1 MVLELVVLKFRKD
14 RRMKKYFTWIEK
26 LSSFYKIPLEK
37 QKIVVLKDE
46 QVFTCKLVLP
56 VMPKREVAEAV
67 RWELPLHVPFEEG
80 TYYFAYKSLGL
91 SDGMQN
97 LQVYVVLKSLV
108 QEFEEEAKEQGFVLT
123 EVRVLGDEE
132 VTLNLLPDGEKR
144 KLLPKTKLYKLGT
157 ICILILGIT
166 LLIGAWCYKTV
177 QISNLRKAQVSLQVM
192 RLWQERYEKYKVREQ
207 KIETLSAALAK
218 LEKERVLW
226 SELLPV
232 LGVSVPKDCWLTTI
246 KQRDASKIVELQGK
260 AKAIEQIRKLVD
272 DLQGSK
278 NLSKVTIAETNA
290 VKGEL
295 LGYKIV
301 LYGKGKGE

>member
-1 MVLELVVLKFRKD
+1 
-14 RRMKKYFTWIEK
+14 MKKYFAWIEK

-37 QKIVVLKDE
+37 QKVVVLDEE

-56 VMPKREVAEAV
+56 VMPKKEIAEAI
-67 RWELPLHVPFEEG
+67 RWELPLHVPFEDG

-91 SDGMQN
+91 SDGMEN

-108 QEFEEEAKEQGFVLT
+108 QNLEEEAKEQDLVLT
-123 EVRVLGDEE
+123 EVRVTGDEE
-132 VTLNLLPDGEKR
+132 HSLNFLPDGEKR
-144 KLLPKTKLYKLGT
+144 KLLSKTKLYKLAT
-157 ICILILGIT
+157 ILLLILGIV
-166 LLIGAWCYKTV
+166 LLTGAWCYKTV
-177 QISNLRKAQVSLQVM
+177 QVSNLRKSQANLQNM
-192 RLWQERYEKYKVREQ
+192 SLWQDRYEKQKVREQ
-207 KIETLSAALAK
+207 KIKTFSTALAK

-232 LGVSVPKDCWLTTI
+232 LGASVPKDCWLTTI
-246 KQRDASKIVELQGK
+246 KQREASKIVELQGK
-260 AKAIEQIRKLVD
+260 AKAMEQIRKLLDV
-272 DLQGSK
+272 LQGSNK
-278 NLSKVTIAETNA
+278 FCKVTLAETNA

>member
-1 MVLELVVLKFRKD
+1 
-14 RRMKKYFTWIEK
+14 MKKYFAWIDK
-26 LSSFYKIPLEK
+26 LSGFYKIPLGK
-37 QKIVVLKDE
+37 QKVVVLNE
-46 QVFTCKLVLP
+46 EEVFTCKLVLP
-56 VMPKREVAEAV
+56 VMPKKEIAEAI
-67 RWELPLHVPFEEG
+67 RWELPLHVPFEDG

-91 SDGMQN
+91 SDGMEN

-108 QEFEEEAKEQGFVLT
+108 QNLEEEAKEQGLVLT
-123 EVRVLGDEE
+123 EVRVSGNEE
-132 VTLNLLPDGEKR
+132 HALNLLPDGEKR
-144 KLLPKTKLYKLGT
+144 KLLPKTKLYKYGT
-157 ICILILGIT
+157 ILLLILGT
-166 LLIGAWCYKTV
+166 MLLTGAWCYKTV
-177 QISNLRKAQVSLQVM
+177 QVSNLRKAHANLQNM
-192 RLWQERYEKYKVREQ
+192 SLWQERYEKYKVREQ
-207 KIETLSAALAK
+207 KIKTLSTALAK

-260 AKAIEQIRKLVD
+260 AKAMEQIRKLLD

-278 NLSKVTIAETNA
+278 NFSKVTLAGTNA

-301 LYGKGKGE
+301 LYGKGNGD

>member
-1 MVLELVVLKFRKD
+1 
-14 RRMKKYFTWIEK
+14 MKKYFDCIEK
-26 LSSFYKIPLEK
+26 LSSFYKIPVKK
-37 QKIVVLKDE
+37 QKVVVLNEE

-56 VMPKREVAEAV
+56 VMPKKEIAEAI
-67 RWELPLHVPFEEG
+67 RWELPLHVPFEDG

-91 SDGMQN
+91 SDGMEN
-97 LQVYVVLKSLV
+97 LQVYVVLKSIV
-108 QEFEEEAKEQGFVLT
+108 QNLEEEAKEQGLVLT
-123 EVRVLGDEE
+123 VLRVSGDEE
-132 VTLNLLPDGEKR
+132 STLNLLPDGEKR
-144 KLLPKTKLYKLGT
+144 KLLPKTKLYKLAT
-157 ICILILGIT
+157 ILLLILGMV
-166 LLIGAWCYKTV
+166 LLTGAWCYKTV
-177 QISNLRKAQVSLQVM
+177 QVSNLRKSQANLQNM
-192 RLWQERYEKYKVREQ
+192 SLWQDRYEKYKVREQ
-207 KIETLSAALAK
+207 KIKTLSAALAK

-260 AKAIEQIRKLVD
+260 AKAMEQIRKLLD

-278 NLSKVTIAETNA
+278 NFSKVTLAGTNA

>member
-1 MVLELVVLKFRKD
+1 
-14 RRMKKYFTWIEK
+14 MKKYFAWIEK
-26 LSSFYKIPLEK
+26 LSSFYKIPVEK
-37 QKIVVLKDE
+37 QKVVLLKAE
-46 QVFTCKLVLP
+46 EVFTCKLVLP
-56 VMPKREVAEAV
+56 VMPKKEIAEAI
-67 RWELPLHVPFEEG
+67 RWELPLYVPFEDG

-91 SDGMQN
+91 SDGMEN
-97 LQVYVVLKSLV
+97 LQVYVVLKSIV
-108 QEFEEEAKEQGFVLT
+108 QNLEEEAKEQGLVLT
-123 EVRVLGDEE
+123 ELRVSGNEE
-132 VTLNLLPDGEKR
+132 RSLNLLPDGERR
-144 KLLPKTKLYKLGT
+144 KILPKTKLYKYGTILLLSLGT
-157 ICILILGIT
+157 MLGT
-166 LLIGAWCYKTV
+166 GAWCYKTV
-177 QISNLRKAQVSLQVM
+177 QVSNLRKSQANLQNM
-192 RLWQERYEKYKVREQ
+192 SLWQERYEKQKVREQ
-207 KIETLSAALAK
+207 KIKTLSTALAK

-260 AKAIEQIRKLVD
+260 AKAMEPIRKLLD

-278 NLSKVTIAETNA
+278 NFSKVTLAETNA

>member
-1 MVLELVVLKFRKD
+1 
-14 RRMKKYFTWIEK
+14 MKKYFAWVEK
-26 LSSFYKIPLEK
+26 LSSFYKIPVEK
-37 QKIVVLKDE
+37 QKVVVLNEE
-46 QVFTCKLVLP
+46 QVFACKLVLP
-56 VMPKREVAEAV
+56 VMSKKEIVEAI
-67 RWELPLHVPFEEG
+67 RWELPLHVPFEDG

-91 SDGMQN
+91 SDGMEN
-97 LQVYVVLKSLV
+97 LQVYIVLKSLV
-108 QEFEEEAKEQGFVLT
+108 QNLEEEAKEQGLVLT
-123 EVRVLGDEE
+123 EVRVSGDEE
-132 VTLNLLPDGEKR
+132 STLNLLPDGEKR
-144 KLLPKTKLYKLGT
+144 KLLPKTKLYKQGSILLLILATVLGT
-157 ICILILGIT
+157 
-166 LLIGAWCYKTV
+166 GAWCYKTV
-177 QISNLRKAQVSLQVM
+177 QISNLRKSQANLQTM
-192 RLWQERYEKYKVREQ
+192 SLWQERYEKYKVREQ
-207 KIETLSAALAK
+207 KIKTFSTALAK

-260 AKAIEQIRKLVD
+260 AKAMEQIRKLLD

-278 NLSKVTIAETNA
+278 NFSKVTLAGTNA

>member
-1 MVLELVVLKFRKD
+1 
-14 RRMKKYFTWIEK
+14 MKKYFAWIEK
-26 LSSFYKIPLEK
+26 LSSFYKIPVEK
-37 QKIVVLKDE
+37 QKVVVLEEE

-56 VMPKREVAEAV
+56 VMPKNEIAEAI
-67 RWELPLHVPFEEG
+67 RWELPLHVPFEDG
-80 TYYFAYKSLGL
+80 TYYFTYMSLGL
-91 SDGMQN
+91 SDGMEN
-97 LQVYVVLKSLV
+97 LRVYVVLKSLV
-108 QEFEEEAKEQGFVLT
+108 QNLEEEAKEQGLALT
-123 EVRVLGDEE
+123 EVRVSGDEE
-132 VTLNLLPDGEKR
+132 STLNLLPDGEMR
-144 KLLPKTKLYKLGT
+144 KLLSKTKLYKLGT
-157 ICILILGIT
+157 ILLLILGT
-166 LLIGAWCYKTV
+166 MLLTGAWCYKTV
-177 QISNLRKAQVSLQVM
+177 QVSNLRKSQANLQNM
-192 RLWQERYEKYKVREQ
+192 SFWQERYEKYKVREQ
-207 KIETLSAALAK
+207 KIKTLSTALVK

-260 AKAIEQIRKLVD
+260 AKAMEQIRKLLD

-278 NLSKVTIAETNA
+278 NFSKVTLAGTNA

>member
-1 MVLELVVLKFRKD
+1 
-14 RRMKKYFTWIEK
+14 MKKYFAWIEK
-26 LSSFYKIPLEK
+26 LSSFYKIPVEK
-37 QKIVVLKDE
+37 QKIVFLKE
-46 QVFTCKLVLP
+46 EEVFTCKLVLP
-56 VMPKREVAEAV
+56 VMPKKEIAEAI
-67 RWELPLHVPFEEG
+67 RWELPLHVPFEDG

-91 SDGMQN
+91 SDGMEN
-97 LQVYVVLKSLV
+97 LQVYVVLKSIV
-108 QEFEEEAKEQGFVLT
+108 QNLEEEAKEQGLVLT
-123 EVRVLGDEE
+123 EVRVSGNEE
-132 VTLNLLPDGEKR
+132 STLNLLPDGEMR
-144 KLLPKTKLYKLGT
+144 KLISKTKLYKLGT
-157 ICILILGIT
+157 ILLLILGT
-166 LLIGAWCYKTV
+166 MLLTGAWCYKTV
-177 QISNLRKAQVSLQVM
+177 QVSNLRKSQANLQNM
-192 RLWQERYEKYKVREQ
+192 SLWQDRYEKYKVREQ
-207 KIETLSAALAK
+207 KIKTLSTVLAK

-260 AKAIEQIRKLVD
+260 AKAMEQIRKLLD

-278 NLSKVTIAETNA
+278 NFSKVTLAGTNA